1 MMVLNNHI
9 SIIVKSNLLN
19 GLIYLKMNEK
29 WGRDNFGGRMTLQAE
44 VVNGTC
50 PACSQDGVLVSLAKC
65 HYRCVTC
72 GADLEQKVNGVI
84 SYIPIGDPNT
94 KMVLRTDGPQEA

>member
-1 MMVLNNHI
+1 
-9 SIIVKSNLLN
+9 
-19 GLIYLKMNEK
+19 MNEK
-29 WGRDNFGGRMTLQAE
+29 WARDNFGGRMTLQAE